1 MNGLPGGSRL
11 RGHQLHTQNLM
22 AQIPYLIDG
31 LGEFDSSTF
40 APTPGM
46 NLRLDHPPTGT
57 GLLLYLGRSLDRF
70 IRGFG

>member
-1 MNGLPGGSRL
+1 
-11 RGHQLHTQNLM
+11 M